1 METITSNSKGIDQLV
16 ISKAFAHHQARRFAR
31 QAQSHEQLCQ
41 KVDQL
46 RDQPSK
52 STQDLEAQLNLTKE
66 LIEDKKKEKKR
77 RGSIFDQGT
86 SDSSS
91 SVVLVTPPPSSC
103 QKPNS
108 AQSKYSCSADELIQ
122 MRKQNRLGKVSLTTM
137 KHLSSVDHRRS
148 SGLLGV
154 NTLHHLRNSGNGGE
168 SISHVED
175 NCDGLSRHQ

>member
-1 METITSNSKGIDQLV
+1 MESRTYSSSTSLGDQSQL
-16 ISKAFAHHQARRFAR
+16 ISKAFAHHQGRRYSVQQR
-31 QAQSHEQLCQ
+31 HAQSHEELCQ

-46 RDQPSK
+46 REQPSK

-66 LIEDKKKEKKR
+66 LIEDKKEKKR
-77 RGSIFDQGT
+77 RGSIFDQQVDSN
-86 SDSSS
+86 SDR
-91 SVVLVTPPPSSC
+91 VVLVTPPPSS

-154 NTLHHLRNSGNGGE
+154 NTLHHLRPSSNGDDE
-168 SISHVED
+168 
-175 NCDGLSRHQ
+175 